1 MWLSER
7 LMETARAGFR
17 AGEPCLS
24 PPRDSQFTPRLL
36 RGIASKLLICRSVAS
51 RLASKQEKNMKH
63 LLSSA
68 LCLTVLA
75 TSAFADTRLAEIRTH
90 AGKLQKGSEQV
101 NLLLKAKQ
109 PDAQAV
115 RDGIAA
121 MGGISRTSRGWSSS
135 LLRQIRSSSSE
146 VTRIGTFSSRKSS
159 CWLSFPTIRTS

>member
-1 MWLSER
+1 
-7 LMETARAGFR
+7 
-17 AGEPCLS
+17 
-24 PPRDSQFTPRLL
+24 
-36 RGIASKLLICRSVAS
+36 
-51 RLASKQEKNMKH
+51 MKH

-75 TSAFADTRLAEIRTH
+75 TSACADTRLAEIRTH

-101 NLLLKAKQ
+101 NLLLKAEQ

-135 LLRQIRSSSSE
+135 LRRQIRGSSSE

-159 CWLSFPTIRTS
+159 CWLSFTTIRTS